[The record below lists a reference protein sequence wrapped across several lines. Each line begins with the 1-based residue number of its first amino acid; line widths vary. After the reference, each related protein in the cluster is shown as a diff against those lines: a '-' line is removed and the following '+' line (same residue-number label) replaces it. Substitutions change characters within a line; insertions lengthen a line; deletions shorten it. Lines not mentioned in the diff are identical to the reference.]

1 VIDTGAVPVPKTA
14 SDYDVDSA
22 GPLREA
28 PAPLRIEQ
36 PRGAGFRVHGH
47 QVSWQKWQFHVRIDA
62 RAGVVVDHVRYNDAG
77 RERSILCKGHLSE
90 IFVPYMDPSEG
101 WYHWTYMDLG
111 EYSQAGHGLAE
122 SLEQDAD
129 CPENAVYFDAVNAD
143 AKAVPMLHK
152 RVACLFERDA
162 GNFAWRHRTGADE
175 IESRRKRDLV
185 LRLIATLGN
194 YATHSTGCSCRTAPF
209 KSPSAPPGSIR

>member
-14 SDYDVDSA
+14 SDYDVDSV

-62 RAGVVVDHVRYNDAG
+62 RAG